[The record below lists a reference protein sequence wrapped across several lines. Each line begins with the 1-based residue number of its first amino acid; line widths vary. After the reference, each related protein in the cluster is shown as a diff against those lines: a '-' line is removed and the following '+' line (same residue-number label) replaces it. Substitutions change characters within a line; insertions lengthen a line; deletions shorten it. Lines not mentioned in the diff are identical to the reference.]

1 MHMREPNKK
10 SKSRE
15 NHLTGLTLR
24 RRELQC
30 VGILQAPSGSCR
42 CTVSNISVGGAN
54 LLLDELVDVSG
65 EISLTITGFGAF
77 RGEIVWQDGARCGMR
92 FVGGQRLPLVGLT
105 VRENLR
111 RT

>member
-1 MHMREPNKK
+1 MREPNKK
-10 SKSRE
+10 TNAHE
-15 NHLTGLTLR
+15 IHITGLTQR
-24 RRELQC
+24 RRQLQC
-30 VGILQAPSGSCR
+30 VGILQAADGPCR
-42 CTVSNISVGGAN
+42 CIVSNISVGGAN

-65 EISLTITGFGAF
+65 EVSLTITGFGTF

-92 FVGGQRLPLVGLT
+92 FASGQSLPMVGLT